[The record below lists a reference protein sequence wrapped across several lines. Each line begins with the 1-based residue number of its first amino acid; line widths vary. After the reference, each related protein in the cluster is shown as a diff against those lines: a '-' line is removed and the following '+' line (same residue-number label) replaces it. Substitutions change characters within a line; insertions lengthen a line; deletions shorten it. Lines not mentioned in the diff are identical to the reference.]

1 MASSKLR
8 SRIIGQ
14 HGASRAAQTGMHPWG
29 TADTPMEMPMVHVR
43 FGPGGAA
50 VQVMTPLVTTAP
62 NGAMIPATAPGQ
74 YGQVSVSGR
83 P

>member
-1 MASSKLR
+1 VSRLR

-14 HGASRAAQTGMHPWG
+14 HGAHKHAQASLHPYG
-29 TADTPMEMPMVHVR
+29 TADTPMEMPMTHVL

-50 VQVMTPLVTTAP
+50 VQVMTPLVTP
-62 NGAMIPATAPGQ
+62 LGDVIPATAPGQ
-74 YGQVSVSGR
+74 YGQVSISGR

>member
-1 MASSKLR
+1 MSRLR

-14 HGASRAAQTGMHPWG
+14 HGAARAAQDGYHPYG
-29 TADTPMEMPMVHVR
+29 TADTPMVMPMVHVQ

-50 VQVMTPLVTTAP
+50 VQVMAPLITA
-62 NGAMIPATAPGQ
+62 NGAMIPAVAPGQ
-74 YGQVSVSGR
+74 FGQVSVSGR

>member
-1 MASSKLR
+1 MGKLR

-14 HGASRAAQTGMHPWG
+14 HGAQRAAQAGMHPYG
-29 TADTPMEMPMVHVR
+29 TADTPMVMPMVRVY
-43 FGPGGAA
+43 FNGGGAT
-50 VQVMTPLVTTAP
+50 VEVMSPLVVDAP
-62 NGAMIPATAPGQ
+62 DGALIPATAPGQ